1 MASLQ
6 YQVLVVRQGRN
17 YFAHLY
23 DFKCEAIG
31 ASADEAIARIGSQA
45 AEILSKYRDEALDPP
60 TPSDLTITS
69 VRLPRPATQRQ
80 HPGDDTPF
88 VPDDIRAS

>member
-6 YQVLVVRQGRN
+6 YQVVVVRQGRN
-17 YFAHLY
+17 YFAHLF
-23 DFKCEAIG
+23 DLKCEAIG
-31 ASADEAIARIGSQA
+31 ASADEAIARINAQA
-45 AEILSKYRDEALDPP
+45 AEVLSEYGDETLTLP

-69 VRLPRPATQRQ
+69 VRLPRPVTQQ
-80 HPGDDTPF
+80 SGDDTPF